1 MFGKKTETNQSS
13 TPTHRSSTGSKLHN
27 SLVSGTVVTGNIT
40 SESDF
45 RIDGDF
51 NGNLSCRARVI
62 IGPSGNF
69 QGDIVCE
76 NAIVEGIFNGKLVVG
91 DVLEV
96 RQGALIEGDVT
107 TGKLQVQAGSVFD
120 VKCVMGERKPSAPAE
135 LSAPTAV
142 EESLVAENGQER
154 NI

>member
-1 MFGKKTETNQSS
+1 MFGKKTDTNQS
-13 TPTHRSSTGSKLHN
+13 TTTVHRSSQPSKLHN
-27 SLVSGTVVTGNIT
+27 SLVTGTVVRGNIT
-40 SESDF
+40 SENDF
-45 RIDGDF
+45 RIDGEF
-51 NGNLSCRARVI
+51 TGNLDCRARVI

-76 NAIVEGIFNGKLVVG
+76 NAIVEGIFNGKLRVG

-120 VKCVMGERKPSAPAE
+120 VKCVMGERKTPPALELEAPPLE
-135 LSAPTAV
+135 V
-142 EESLVAENGQER
+142 NESLVSENGHA
-154 NI
+154 